1 MEESL
6 NVITDA
12 RFVGESSLVGPR
24 PLTILFEDDLVPSID
39 LKMHLI
45 KLTIEVPSSFP
56 YTNNKM
62 VPWNYNYNY
71 VNEPTVTNIL
81 GIGGMTQSGRFFVLV
96 STELAPSNL
105 VKGLTKQKELEMILD
120 MINELVIENDAFEF
134 LKFIKHGEYSA
145 VEQLNKLLARIS
157 LLPF

>member
-81 GIGGMTQSGRFFVLV
+81 GIFCASF
-96 STELAPSNL
+96 
-105 VKGLTKQKELEMILD
+105 
-120 MINELVIENDAFEF
+120 
-134 LKFIKHGEYSA
+134 Y
-145 VEQLNKLLARIS
+145 
-157 LLPF
+157 